1 VREQIRGTPGVA
13 LAVAG
18 LTAVLLVSMGLGV
31 AIGSADLSLGTVFDA
46 VLGRLGLGPGVD
58 VLDEHIVVDLRLPR
72 VVGAA
77 VVGAGLSVCGA
88 VLQSLT
94 GNQLADPYI
103 LGMSGGAALGAS
115 VVLGT
120 GLGLGS
126 MAGGGGA
133 GAHYGVG
140 GQVLS
145 ECCPQHLAQL
155 TQPSDVS
162 LVDEA
167 ARIRGQVQEELGIA
181 AH

>member
-1 VREQIRGTPGVA
+1 M
-13 LAVAG
+13 
-18 LTAVLLVSMGLGV
+18 LLKHG
-31 AIGSADLSLGTVFDA
+31 AIEAARSGERHLQ
-46 VLGRLGLGPGVD
+46 
-58 VLDEHIVVDLRLPR
+58 HR
-72 VVGAA
+72 VGHA
-77 VVGAGLSVCGA
+77 VVGRPVRRR
-88 VLQSLT
+88 
-94 GNQLADPYI
+94 LAIED
-103 LGMSGGAALGAS
+103 A
-115 VVLGT
+115 
-120 GLGLGS
+120 LGS